1 MARTVGLPLMLVT
14 LLVGAYLFMSQ
25 ARSTGPTSAA
35 ATREEAHATAVAAGS
50 SFQGAEPVLDDWY
63 ASNGTYAGAPLPPA
77 FGVALVRAD
86 ATSYCLQTTSSAT
99 PASHEDGPGGGPQPG
114 PC

>member
-1 MARTVGLPLMLVT
+1 MLVT
-14 LLVGAYLFMSQ
+14 LLVGAYLFMTQ
-25 ARSTGPTSAA
+25 ARSTGPTSAS
-35 ATREEAHATAVAAGS
+35 ATREEAQATAVAAGS
-50 SFQGAEPVLDDWY
+50 NFQGAQPVLDEWY

-86 ATSYCLQTTSSAT
+86 ATSYCLQTTSAAT
-99 PASHEDGPGGGPQPG
+99 AVTHETGPGGSPQPG